1 MDTTTRLRAARE
13 AAKQLQEDLAEASGV
28 PQGTISRIENGT
40 APQVVTALRLARALG
55 TTVEDLFSDLL
66 TADDEE
72 RARRAAPGAVA
83 PAAVPAP
90 TAAEPPHVI
99 QPGLD
104 PSDPEPLALASP
116 EWDAWMDRENARIAE
131 LDDPY
136 SPARRAAAEAALV
149 AEAARKRVA

>member
-66 TADDEE
+66 AADDEE
-72 RARRAAPGAVA
+72 RAKRAAPVA
-83 PAAVPAP
+83 AAAPPATVWP
-90 TAAEPPHVI
+90 TREIP
-99 QPGLD
+99 PGLD
-104 PSDPEPLALASP
+104 PSDPEPVTFTSP
-116 EWDAWMDRENARIAE
+116 EWHAWMERENARIDA
-131 LDDPY
+131 LPI
-136 SPARRAAAEAALV
+136 PGNCPTAAPRKV
-149 AEAARKRVA
+149 A

>member
-66 TADDEE
+66 AADDEE
-72 RARRAAPGAVA
+72 RAKRAAPVA
-83 PAAVPAP
+83 ASPPATVWP
-90 TAAEPPHVI
+90 TREI
-99 QPGLD
+99 LPGLD
-104 PSDPEPLALASP
+104 PGDPEPPTFTSP
-116 EWDAWMDRENARIAE
+116 EWYAWMERENARIDAA
-131 LDDPY
+131 DDPY
-136 SPARRAAAEAALV
+136 SPARRAAAEAALA
-149 AEAARKRVA
+149 AEAERKRVA

>member
-66 TADDEE
+66 AADDEE
-72 RARRAAPGAVA
+72 RAKRAAPVA
-83 PAAVPAP
+83 PTPAP
-90 TAAEPPHVI
+90 TIWPTRVI
-99 QPGLD
+99 PPGLD
-104 PSDPEPLALASP
+104 PNDPEPVGLGSP
-116 EWDAWMDRENARIAE
+116 EWLAWNDRESERIAAE
-131 LDDPY
+131 DDPY
-136 SPARRAAAEAALV
+136 SPARRAAAEAALA
-149 AEAARKRVA
+149 AEATRKRVA